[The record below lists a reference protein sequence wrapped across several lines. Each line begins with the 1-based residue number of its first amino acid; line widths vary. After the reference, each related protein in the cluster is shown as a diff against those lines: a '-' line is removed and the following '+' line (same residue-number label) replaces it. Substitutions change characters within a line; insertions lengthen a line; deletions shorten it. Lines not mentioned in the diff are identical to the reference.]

1 MGNIAALP
9 QSQRDGYRYALN
21 SDHFVWLVS
30 NLCKGHGIRIE
41 PSFLL
46 QNFRPPHD
54 REQLVDAIHACGLR
68 AGLLRVDGEDLKYS
82 LLPVIAFPR
91 PIVSSNKATDTP
103 PPGLIVIVTNDR
115 LLYVEAGSNAPR
127 FRMKRN
133 FLEFFEPT
141 VVLGTRPADRELSPS
156 R

>member
-1 MGNIAALP
+1 MGNLAALP
-9 QSQRDGYRYALN
+9 QSQRDGDRYALN

-30 NLCKGHGIRIE
+30 NLCKGHGIQIE

-46 QNFRPPHD
+46 RSFRPPHD
-54 REQLVDAIHACGLR
+54 REQLIDAIHACGLR
-68 AGLLRVDGEDLKYS
+68 AGLLRVGGEDLKYS

-91 PIVSSNKATDTP
+91 PIVSSDKATEIAP
-103 PPGLIVIVTNDR
+103 PSLVVIVTNDR
-115 LLYVEAGSNAPR
+115 FLYVEAGSNAPR

-141 VVLGTRPADRELSPS
+141 VILGSRPADHEVTQS

>member
-1 MGNIAALP
+1 MGNHAALL
-9 QSQRDGYRYALN
+9 QSQRDRYSYALS

-30 NLCKGHGIRIE
+30 NLCKVHGVQKER
-41 PSFLL
+41 SYLL
-46 QNFRPPHD
+46 HSFRPPHD
-54 REQLVDAIHACGLR
+54 REQLIDAMHACGLR
-68 AGLLRVDGEDLKYS
+68 AGLLRVDGESLRYS

-91 PIVSSNKATDTP
+91 PIISSDKPTAFRLP
-103 PPGLIVIVTNDR
+103 ALVVIVTNDR
-115 LLYVEAGSNAPR
+115 FLYVEAGSNAPR

-141 VVLGTRPADRELSPS
+141 VVLGARPADHELSPS